1 MDSFNVVKG
10 NGEQEP
16 FKLSKLRTS
25 LSNSGATDPV
35 IKSVVNELDEQGLF
49 RDGISTKKLY
59 SEAYKHLRSHS
70 DHVAGRYKLKQALFD
85 MGPSGFPFEQLV
97 SEIFSRIGYQTKVG
111 EIVEGKCVSHEIDV
125 IAEDADSVLMIEC
138 KFHNRQ
144 GHNST
149 VTTPLY
155 IQSRFLD
162 VNESWK
168 NNPDYLGKKR
178 KGYIVTNTRFTSDA
192 VDYANCMNLELLSW
206 DYPQNAGLKQL
217 IERTKL
223 HPITSLSCLTKNEKK
238 RLMDHLVVHCKHICE
253 HPEVLDKLGFNH
265 SKKSQI
271 ISEAQALCN
280 TTNS

>member
-35 IKSVVNELDEQGLF
+35 IKSVVNELEDQGLF
-49 RDGISTKKLY
+49 RDGITTKKLY
-59 SEAYKHLRSHS
+59 KEAYKHLRSHS

-85 MGPSGFPFEQLV
+85 MGPSGFPFEHLV
-97 SEIFSRIGYQTKVG
+97 SEIFSRIGYETKVG
-111 EIVEGKCVSHEIDV
+111 EIVMGKCVSHEVDV
-125 IAEDADSVLMIEC
+125 IAEDADSVFMIEC

-144 GHNST
+144 GHKST

-162 VNESWK
+162 VNETWK
-168 NNPDYLGKKR
+168 KDPGYQAKKR
-178 KGYIVTNTRFTSDA
+178 KGYIVTNTRFTADA
-192 VDYANCMNLELLSW
+192 IEYATCMNLELLSW

-223 HPITSLSCLTKNEKK
+223 HPVTSLSCLTKNEKK
-238 RLMDHLVVHCKHICE
+238 RLMDNLIVHCKHICE
-253 HPEVLDKLGFNH
+253 QPQVLDKLGFNH
-265 SKKSQI
+265 SKKNQI
-271 ISEAQALCN
+271 INEAEALCYDK
-280 TTNS
+280 SS